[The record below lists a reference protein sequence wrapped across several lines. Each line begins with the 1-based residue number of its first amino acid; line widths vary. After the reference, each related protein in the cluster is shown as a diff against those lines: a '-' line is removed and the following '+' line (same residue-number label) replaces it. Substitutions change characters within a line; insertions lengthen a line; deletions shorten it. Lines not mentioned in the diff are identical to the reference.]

1 MGHFLSSMGFES
13 DRISKARAQWRW
25 RGEDRPTF
33 ADVPAPGQVSVW
45 DFPRP
50 PGLVREAR
58 EIIIYWGDTLVARTS
73 SAWAVR
79 ETAHPPT
86 FYLPLADVERTL
98 LRTAGSGSN
107 CEWKGPAVYWDLND
121 GQGRLAQ
128 VAWSYPKPFA
138 GAEALADC
146 IAFYAQELCCSVG
159 GARVIAQPGGFYGGW
174 ITPDLAG
181 PFKGYPGSSS
191 W

>member
-1 MGHFLSSMGFES
+1 MGFES
-13 DRISKARAQWRW
+13 DRIAKARAQWRW
-25 RGEDRPTF
+25 RGEDRPPF

-50 PGLVREAR
+50 PALVREAR
-58 EIIIYWGDTLVARTS
+58 EIVVHWGPTLVARTYG
-73 SAWAVR
+73 AWAVR

-98 LRTAGSGSN
+98 LHSAGGGSL
-107 CEWKGPAVYWDLND
+107 CEWKGPAHYWDLID
-121 GQGRLAQ
+121 GQRRLAK
-128 VAWSYPKPFA
+128 VAWSYPKPLA
-138 GAEALADC
+138 GAEVLAQC
-146 IAFYAQELCCSVG
+146 IAFYAHELQCSVG
-159 GARVIAQPGGFYGGW
+159 GKSVLAQPGGFYGGW

-181 PFKGYPGSSS
+181 PFKGDAGSNS

>member
-1 MGHFLSSMGFES
+1 MMNTDNFDALT
-13 DRISKARAQWRW
+13 RARAQWRW
-25 RGEDRPTF
+25 RGTQRPPF

-50 PGLVREAR
+50 PALVREAR
-58 EIIIYWGDTLVARTS
+58 EIVVHWGPTLVARTYG
-73 SAWAVR
+73 AWAVR

-98 LRTAGSGSN
+98 LHSAGGGSL
-107 CEWKGPAVYWDLND
+107 CEWKGPAHYWDLID
-121 GQGRLAQ
+121 GQRRLAK
-128 VAWSYPKPFA
+128 VAWSYPKPLA
-138 GAEALADC
+138 GAEVLAQC
-146 IAFYAQELCCSVG
+146 IAFYAHELQCSVG
-159 GARVIAQPGGFYGGW
+159 GKSVLAQPGGFYGGW

-181 PFKGYPGSSS
+181 PFKGDAGSNS